1 LEGGSALKVS
11 PGLGIRLMHKPIFKA
26 VIPFDC
32 RFGIGIMAAKSF
44 VFETAD
50 YFNNR
55 RLHRPS
61 RDHQETSKIITWKEL
76 RNKYR
81 F

>member
-26 VIPFDC
+26 VIPFDY
-32 RFGIGIMAAKSF
+32 RFGIMAAKSF
-44 VFETAD
+44 VFETGT

-55 RLHRPS
+55 RLHGPS
-61 RDHQETSKIITWKEL
+61 KDHQETSKIITWKEL
-76 RNKYR
+76 RNKHR